1 MEVERGAK
9 KKIRQG
15 KVLKDKELWGGAVL
29 VVTFGPKLQK
39 IEQQGL
45 GDSSETGKPSHSKQ
59 ECRGSIA

>member
-1 MEVERGAK
+1 MERGTK

-15 KVLKDKELWGGAVL
+15 KVLKDKELWGGAAL

-45 GDSSETGKPSHSKQ
+45 GDFPETGKPSRRKQ
-59 ECRGSIA
+59 EYRGSIAER